1 MDTHNISVCVAPSIF
16 HKSDRQTLIDVE
28 SSFQT
33 IAFVKSLIE
42 NCQQIF
48 GEDTITLLN
57 PPIIQIIQDQKVK
70 EDILID
76 NDENELDKASPVTG
90 VISVDST
97 KISLSSEVQT
107 STIKQN
113 PTIQKREFGRM
124 LNLVSLKGRKSLA
137 PKIAAKA
144 KAVSSSSSSSLS
156 TDLTAPTAKMMSC
169 SVSSASSYS
178 STTSIHHQFNDI
190 NKLNDPNNTD
200 ASCPNEATNDV
211 SSVPKLNFISFSK
224 NNKNLT
230 NNSSTTDSS
239 MIILLKVN
247 FNKNSLKIFVEFLK
261 ILLTSCLS
269 V

>member
-57 PPIIQIIQDQKVK
+57 PPTIQIIQDQKVK

-76 NDENELDKASPVTG
+76 NDDNELDKASPVTG
-90 VISVDST
+90 VISADST
-97 KISLSSEVQT
+97 KISLSSEVRT

-230 NNSSTTDSS
+230 SISSTTDSS
-239 MIILLKVN
+239 MIILLK
-247 FNKNSLKIFVEFLK
+247 KL
-261 ILLTSCLS
+261 
-269 V
+269 